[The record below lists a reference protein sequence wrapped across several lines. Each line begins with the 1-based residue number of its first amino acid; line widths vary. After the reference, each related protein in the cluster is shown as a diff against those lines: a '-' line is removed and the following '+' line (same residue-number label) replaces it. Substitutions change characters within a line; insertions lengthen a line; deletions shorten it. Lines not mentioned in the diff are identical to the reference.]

1 MTLTRLIVLL
11 IVAGL
16 CGSIGAGL
24 AGHRPVGCLGSIALG
39 FIGAWLG
46 RWLSYALHLP
56 EVFTLRVGN
65 DRFPIVW
72 SIAGA
77 ALFVAVIYFLTRP
90 RAQF

>member
-1 MTLTRLIVLL
+1 MTLGHLIVLL
-11 IVAGL
+11 AIAGV
-16 CGSIGAGL
+16 CGSIGSGL

-46 RWLSYALHLP
+46 RWLSHALHLP
-56 EVFTLRVGN
+56 EIFVISVGA
-65 DRFPIVW
+65 DRFPVVW

-77 ALFVAVIYFLTRP
+77 TLFVAVIYFLTRP